1 MKNLP
6 SNFNSIIMHVVL
18 FTYTIICLFPVYLLV
33 NNSFKSRRALLDLK
47 ELLTNKYTG
56 NKQII
61 VYVNNTT
68 CMIIELK
75 FDGKFFINIDIE

>member
-1 MKNLP
+1 MDKG
-6 SNFNSIIMHVVL
+6 
-18 FTYTIICLFPVYLLV
+18 CL
-33 NNSFKSRRALLDLK
+33 KIALLDLK

-68 CMIIELK
+68 CMMIELK

>member
-1 MKNLP
+1 SFGRDKG
-6 SNFNSIIMHVVL
+6 
-18 FTYTIICLFPVYLLV
+18 CL
-33 NNSFKSRRALLDLK
+33 KIALLDLK

-75 FDGKFFINIDIE
+75 CDGKFFINIDIE

>member
-1 MKNLP
+1 
-6 SNFNSIIMHVVL
+6 
-18 FTYTIICLFPVYLLV
+18 
-33 NNSFKSRRALLDLK
+33 
-47 ELLTNKYTG
+47 
-56 NKQII
+56 